1 MPMDIIGTY
10 DSTIYHNPA
19 NKYSVVVMRT
29 TDTSVPD
36 AARSKW
42 FYRDRYIRFTAI
54 GYELPLTDTVQLEL
68 SGEWINGKYGLQFQV
83 EGWREIV
90 PQTEIGIINY
100 LSSGL
105 VKGIGKK
112 TAEEIVQKFG
122 VNAIEI
128 IEKTPEKLLEI
139 RGITESKLSE
149 IKISYAESRTLR
161 NIMTLLAPFKLTP
174 KTAMKIYDALGPECV
189 DILQNSPF
197 ELCQISGFGFKR
209 VDAIV
214 QKTNPVLNDPMRI
227 KGALHCALDEAKNK
241 QGHLFLLKDVLIKIA
256 LKLLNERVP
265 LPELRVRKDEVESA
279 LNELVLS
286 GKFVAA
292 KENIYPVKSFIQED
306 ETARKVA
313 SIIAKDIIP
322 LDISAVLEQVKKEFS
337 LSLSH
342 KQEQAVFEAFRSNL
356 SVITGAPGTGK
367 TTVLKTILEVYRKIY
382 PDDKC
387 MLMAPTGRAARRMA
401 ESTGFDDAKTMH
413 SALGLISEE
422 TELSDTKGRE
432 PLDAKLIIVDEFSMV
447 DMWLASKL
455 FQRIG
460 KDTKIILVGDPDQL
474 PSVGAGNVF
483 RELISCKIIP
493 VTFLT
498 DIFRQSKDSCIAHNA
513 AIINNGDARLNYGDD
528 FVFLP
533 CKNQD
538 EAADVL
544 IESYCLEA
552 EKHGIENVQILSPF
566 RSEGVASADM
576 LNLSIRE
583 LVNPFTSLDDEVRLG
598 IKSFRIGDRVI
609 QTRNTKDVSNGDLG
623 FIHRIKDTDDG
634 KRVVV
639 EFGKDKLIEYPLEDL
654 QHLELAYAMTIH
666 KGMGSEF
673 DVVLMPMVK
682 AHMIMMY
689 RNLLY
694 TGITRAKKKVILTGQ
709 KQVLYA
715 AISRN
720 EISLR
725 NTYLGAR
732 IRLYCKALKR
742 GTEELKKV
750 S

>member
-10 DSTIYHNPA
+10 DSKIYHNPA
-19 NKYSVVVMRT
+19 NKYSIVIMRT
-29 TDTSVPD
+29 TDTSVPEE
-36 AARSKW
+36 ARSKRY
-42 FYRDRYIRFTAI
+42 YRDRYTRFTAI

-68 SGEWINGKYGLQFQV
+68 SGEWVKGKYGLQFQV
-83 EGWREIV
+83 ESWREIV
-90 PQTEIGIINY
+90 PQTELGVINY

-105 VKGIGKK
+105 VKGIGRK
-112 TAEEIVQKFG
+112 TAEEIVSKFG
-122 VNAIEI
+122 VNAIDV

-149 IKISYAESRTLR
+149 IKTSYAESRTLR

-174 KTAMKIYDALGPECV
+174 KIAMKIYENLGPECV

-214 QKTNPVLNDPMRI
+214 QKTNPTLNDTMRI
-227 KGALHCALDEAKNK
+227 KGALHCALDEAKNNS
-241 QGHLFLLKDVLIKIA
+241 GHLFLLKDVLIKTA

-265 LPELRVRKDEVESA
+265 VPELRVHRGEVEAA
-279 LNELVLS
+279 LNDLILS

-313 SIIAKDIIP
+313 AIIAKDIIP
-322 LDISAVLEQVKKEFS
+322 IDISAVLEQVKKEFS
-337 LSLSH
+337 LSLSP

-356 SVITGAPGTGK
+356 SIITGAPGTGK

-401 ESTGFDDAKTMH
+401 ESTGFDAAKTMH
-413 SALGLISEE
+413 SALGLISED
-422 TELSDTKGRE
+422 TDLGDTKDKGS
-432 PLDAKLIIVDEFSMV
+432 LDAKLIIVDEFSMV

-455 FQRIG
+455 FQRIA
-460 KDTKIILVGDPDQL
+460 KDAKIILVGDPDQL

-498 DIFRQSKDSCIAHNA
+498 DIFRQSKGSCISHNA
-513 AIINNGDARLNYGDD
+513 AIINNGDARLSYGDD
-528 FVFLP
+528 FIFLP
-533 CKNQD
+533 CKSQN
-538 EAADVL
+538 EAADIL
-544 IESYCLEA
+544 IESYCAEA

-566 RSEGVASADM
+566 RSEGAASADM
-576 LNLSIRE
+576 LNLAIRE
-583 LVNPFTSLDDEVRLG
+583 IVNPFISLDDEVRLG
-598 IKSFRIGDRVI
+598 IKSFRIGDRVM
-609 QTRNTKDVSNGDLG
+609 QTKNTKEVSNGDLG
-623 FIHRIKDTDDG
+623 FIRHIKDTDDG
-634 KRVVV
+634 KRIVV
-639 EFGKDKLIEYPLEDL
+639 EFGKDKLIDYALEDL

-666 KGMGSEF
+666 KAMGSEF
-673 DVVLMPMVK
+673 EIVLMPMVK

-694 TGITRAKKKVILTGQ
+694 TGITRAKKKVILAGQ
-709 KQVLYA
+709 KQMLFVA
-715 AISRN
+715 ASRN
-720 EISLR
+720 EITLR

-732 IRLYCKALKR
+732 IRLYCKTLKR
-742 GTEELKKV
+742 STEELKKV